1 MRHPRFSLHFTPT
14 YSSPTD
20 LVERWF
26 SEPATK
32 RLRRG
37 THSSAAE
44 PKDSINAWI
53 QDWNHNPRPFT
64 WHKTADEIFDTMA
77 AYMQQIPHSGH

>member
-1 MRHPRFSLHFTPT
+1 MN
-14 YSSPTD
+14 

-32 RLRRG
+32 WLRRG
-37 THSSAAE
+37 THRSVTE
-44 PKDSINAWI
+44 LKDSINHWT
-53 QDWNHNPRPFT
+53 DNWNDNPKPFV

-77 AYMQQIPHSGH
+77 AYMQQIPHSEH

>member
-1 MRHPRFSLHFTPT
+1 MN
-14 YSSPTD
+14 

-26 SEPATK
+26 AEPAAK
-32 RLRRG
+32 WLRRG
-37 THSSAAE
+37 THRSATE
-44 PKDSINAWI
+44 PKDSINHWT
-53 QDWNHNPRPFT
+53 DNSNDNPKPFV